1 MILDSNDEAN
11 RSERSVQ
18 ENRDDLAAFLKLR
31 HGERHVIVLQD
42 YPDPDAISSA
52 FAYQLISGQF
62 GIRADILY
70 SGKISHQQN
79 IALVRLLG
87 IPLVSF
93 DVNTDLSIYQGAVYI
108 DNQGT
113 TSSDIVDA
121 LQAASVPPLVMIDHH
136 EPQDRISPVFTDIR
150 KTGATATIFSQ
161 YFEQGL
167 LSLDPAKKEHVLVAT
182 ALLHGIMT
190 DTANFIRAGK
200 EDFLASAFLS
210 RFHDQQILAQV
221 ISQSRSRH
229 VMEFIF
235 KALSNRFVSE
245 SFSIAGIGY
254 LRAEDRDVIPQAA
267 DFLLTEENVNTV
279 IVYGIVTGWER
290 GERLVG
296 SMRTTRVTLDPDDF
310 IKETLGKDARGHYF
324 GGGKISAGG
333 FEIPVGFLSGGEVD
347 EYHDIKWQVFD
358 NQIKQKFFARIG
370 VQFNPDR

>member
-1 MILDSNDEAN
+1 LDHNEETNHSQRLVEKNKND
-11 RSERSVQ
+11 
-18 ENRDDLAAFLKLR
+18 LGAFLKLR
-31 HGERHVIVLQD
+31 EGERHVIVLQD

-62 GIRADILY
+62 GIQSDIIY

-87 IPLVSF
+87 IALVSF
-93 DVNTDLSIYQGAVYI
+93 DENTNLSIYQGAVFI
-108 DNQGT
+108 DNQGS
-113 TSSDIVDA
+113 TSSEIVDA
-121 LQAASVPPLVMIDHH
+121 LQAASIPPLVVIDHH
-136 EPQDRISPVFTDIR
+136 EPQDRISPVFADIR
-150 KTGATATIFSQ
+150 KTGATATIFSH

-167 LSLDPAKKEHVLVAT
+167 YPLDPAKKEHVLVAT

-190 DTANFIRAGK
+190 DTADFSLAKK

-210 RFHDQQILAQV
+210 KYHDQQFLAQI
-221 ISQSRSRH
+221 ISQSRSKQ
-229 VMEFIF
+229 VMEFIY

-279 IVYGIVTGWER
+279 IVYGIVTGLER

-296 SMRTTRVTLDPDDF
+296 SMRTTKVTLYPDDF
-310 IKETLGKDARGHYF
+310 IKEALGKDARGHYF

-347 EYHDIKWQVFD
+347 GYHDIKWQVFD

-370 VQFNPDR
+370 VQFYPDM